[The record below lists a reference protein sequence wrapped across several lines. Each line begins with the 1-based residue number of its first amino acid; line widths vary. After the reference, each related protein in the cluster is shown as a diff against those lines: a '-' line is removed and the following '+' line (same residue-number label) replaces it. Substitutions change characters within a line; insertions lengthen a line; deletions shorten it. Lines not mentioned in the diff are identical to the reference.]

1 MNKQTILSAYGIVIR
16 SGNGGN
22 GKISF
27 RRERFVP
34 FGGPDGGNG
43 GTGGSVILKC
53 DKKVDYLDIFKSR
66 RHFYAQDGENGR
78 GKMQYG
84 KHGEDL
90 YLYLPL
96 GTEVYDAEDNLIID
110 LVENGMEYVLAKGGQ
125 GGVGNM
131 HLANSIDKAPLR
143 TIPATPGEELIVN
156 FRLKII
162 ADIGLVGFPNAG
174 KSSLINCLTNCKSL
188 VGNYPFTTLTAHL
201 GVFNWKNQPI
211 TLVDIPGLVK
221 GASQG
226 KGMGMDFLQ
235 NIERCAGLAYV
246 LDGSQDYE
254 NQYLQLIHEI
264 QSYDEKILEKPFII
278 VINKQDLMDSDGEN
292 RAMEIMKKYC
302 PDVVVINTNGEYN
315 MNILK
320 TMVGEVMEKS
330 HKNL

>member
-43 GTGGSVILKC
+43 GNGGSVILKC

-66 RHFYAQDGENGR
+66 RHFYAHDGENGR

-84 KHGEDL
+84 KNGEDL
-90 YLYLPL
+90 YLYLPM
-96 GTEVYDAEDNLIID
+96 GTEVYDEEDNLIID
-110 LVENGMEYVLAKGGQ
+110 LVENGTEYILAKGGQ

-201 GVFNWKNQPI
+201 GVFNYNNESI

-221 GASQG
+221 GASEG

-254 NQYLQLIHEI
+254 NQYNQLHYEI
-264 QSYDEKILEKPFII
+264 NNYDENILKKPFVI
-278 VINKQDLMDSDGEN
+278 VINKQDLMDADQEKT
-292 RAMEIMKKYC
+292 AIATMEKYC
-302 PDVVVINTNGEYN
+302 PKIIVINTIDEYN
-315 MNILK
+315 INKLK
-320 TMVGEVMEKS
+320 DLLMGLMEK
-330 HKNL
+330 KAE